1 MSENSNREP
10 VFKTRVLYT
19 RPRAE
24 IYGAKLFQVPQNIDD
39 INFID
44 IEYGHPLSKK
54 PRTISFTKF
63 RVSRDRMSRTDI
75 LEAIKRL
82 TLRPA
87 TFHEFTA
94 FLQLYPD
101 LKQLRSLA
109 CFGSHGKSIKRV
121 VLAALVYENR
131 HQNLY
136 LCDTSDLWNRGA
148 YILCVLEE
156 H

>member
-1 MSENSNREP
+1 MSENPNRVP
-10 VFKTRVLYT
+10 IFRARVPYT

-24 IYGAKLFQVPQNIDD
+24 VYGARLFQVPQNVDD

-44 IEYGHPLSKK
+44 IEYGHPLSKV

-63 RVSRDRMSRTDI
+63 RVSNDRMSRTGI

-82 TLRPA
+82 SLRPA

-94 FLQLYPD
+94 FLQFYPD

-109 CFGSHGKSIKRV
+109 CFGSHGKSIKRI
-121 VLAALVYENR
+121 VLAALVHENKR
-131 HQNLY
+131 QNLY
-136 LCDTSDLWNRGA
+136 LCDTSDHWNRGA
-148 YILCVLEE
+148 YVLCVLEE